1 MRVQKPKVKAGP
13 YEFRLTK
20 ILTLRRRDYCK
31 ILVGIQVRGLRACLG
46 RRGAVQRQGNGRN
59 ID

>member
-13 YEFRLTK
+13 YWFRLTK

-31 ILVGIQVRGLRACLG
+31 TIRDPGERVEGLLWKERGWRE
-46 RRGAVQRQGNGRN
+46 
-59 ID
+59 